1 LLRESAIRILY
12 FATRPI
18 LLDITMSCTI
28 IVGGFFG
35 DEGKGKIV
43 AHIAYKDKPVII
55 SRGGVGPNAG
65 HTVQVGDREYGVRM
79 VPSGFVYKEA
89 KLCIGSG
96 VLVDPRVLKHEVEM
110 LDVKGRVFVDKRCG
124 IITEDHIVRD
134 KGSAH
139 LSKKIG
145 STGSGCGPANS
156 DRVMRLS
163 PQAKDVPELAE
174 YLLDVPKAI
183 DDELKQGRTVLLEG
197 TQGFGISLYYGTYP
211 FVTSKDTSASQIA
224 ADNGVGPTKIDDV
237 IVVFKAYPTRVGE
250 GPFSTEM
257 TAEKS
262 DSMGIQEFGTVTHRK
277 RRIGGWDGGMA
288 RYSAMVNGCTQA
300 AITGIDRVDKSCF
313 GVTDYK
319 KLTKKA
325 KDFLKIAE
333 DDIGSPVTLISTG
346 PEMTQIID
354 LRKELV

>member
-1 LLRESAIRILY
+1 
-12 FATRPI
+12 
-18 LLDITMSCTI
+18 MSCTI

-65 HTVQVGDREYGVRM
+65 HTVQIGDREYGVRM
-79 VPSGFVYKEA
+79 VPSGFVYKQA

-96 VLVDPRVLKHEVEM
+96 VLVDPRILKQEVEM

-134 KGSAH
+134 KGSDH

-156 DRVMRLS
+156 DRVMRIS

-174 YLLDVPKAI
+174 YMLDVPKAI

-250 GPFSTEM
+250 GPFITEM

-277 RRIGGWDGGMA
+277 RRIGGWDGDMA
-288 RYSAMVNGCTQA
+288 RYSAMINGCTQA

-313 GVTDYK
+313 GVTEYG
-319 KLTKKA
+319 KLSKKA
-325 KDFLKIAE
+325 KDFLKKAE
-333 DDIGSPVTLISTG
+333 NDIGSPITLISTG

-354 LRKELV
+354 LREEQA

>member
-1 LLRESAIRILY
+1 
-12 FATRPI
+12 
-18 LLDITMSCTI
+18 MSCTI

-35 DEGKGKIV
+35 DEGKGKVV

-65 HTVQVGDREYGVRM
+65 HTVQVGTKEYGVRM
-79 VPSGFVYKEA
+79 VPSGFVYKDA

-96 VLVDPRVLKHEVEM
+96 VLVDPRVLKHEVDM
-110 LDVKGRVFVDKRCG
+110 LGVRGRVFVDKRCG
-124 IITEDHIVRD
+124 VITEDHIARD
-134 KGSAH
+134 KGSDH
-139 LSKKIG
+139 LAKKIG

-156 DRVMRLS
+156 DRVMRIS

-174 YLLDVPKAI
+174 YLMDVPKAI
-183 DDELKQGRTVLLEG
+183 DEELKKDNCVLLEG

-224 ADNGVGPTKIDDV
+224 ADNGVGPTRIDDV
-237 IVVFKAYPTRVGE
+237 VVVFKAYPTRVGE

-257 TAEKS
+257 PSEKS
-262 DSMGIQEFGTVTHRK
+262 DAMGIQEFGTVTHRK

-288 RYSAMVNGCTQA
+288 RYSAMINGCTQA
-300 AITGIDRVDKSCF
+300 AITGIDRVDKACF
-313 GVTDYK
+313 GVTDYS

-325 KDFLKIAE
+325 KDFLKTAE
-333 DDIGSPVTLISTG
+333 DDIGCPITLISTG
-346 PEMTQIID
+346 PEITQIID
-354 LRKELV
+354 LREELA

>member
-1 LLRESAIRILY
+1 
-12 FATRPI
+12 
-18 LLDITMSCTI
+18 MSCTI

-43 AHIAYKDKPVII
+43 AHIAFKDKPVII

-65 HTVQVGDREYGVRM
+65 HTVQVGTKEYGVRM
-79 VPSGFVYKEA
+79 VPSGFVYPDA

-96 VLVDPRVLKHEVEM
+96 VLVDPRVLKYEVET
-110 LDVKGRVFVDKRCG
+110 LGVKGRIFVDRRCG
-124 IITEDHIVRD
+124 IITEDHIARD
-134 KGSAH
+134 KGSDH

-156 DRVMRLS
+156 DRVMRIS
-163 PQAKDVPELAE
+163 PQAKDIPELAE

-183 DDELKQGRTVLLEG
+183 DEELKKDHIVLLEG

-224 ADNGVGPTKIDDV
+224 ADNGVGPTRIDDV
-237 IVVFKAYPTRVGE
+237 VVVFKAYPTRVGE

-257 TAEKS
+257 TSEKS

-288 RYSAMVNGCTQA
+288 RYSAMINGCTQA
-300 AITGIDRVDKSCF
+300 AITGIDRIDKACF
-313 GVTDYK
+313 GITDYD
-319 KLTKKA
+319 KLTRTA
-325 KDFLKIAE
+325 RDFLKTAE
-333 DDIGSPVTLISTG
+333 DDIGCPITLISTG
-346 PEMTQIID
+346 PEVTQIID
-354 LRKELV
+354 IREEMV

>member
-1 LLRESAIRILY
+1 
-12 FATRPI
+12 
-18 LLDITMSCTI
+18 MSCTI

-43 AHIAYKDKPVII
+43 AHIACKDKPVII

-65 HTVQVGDREYGVRM
+65 HTVQVGEREYGVRM

-96 VLVDPRVLKHEVEM
+96 VLVDPRVLKQEVEM
-110 LDVKGRVFVDKRCG
+110 LDVKGRIFVDKRCG
-124 IITEDHIVRD
+124 IITEDHIRRD

-156 DRVMRLS
+156 DRVMRIS

-224 ADNGVGPTKIDDV
+224 ADNGVGPTRIDDV

-257 TAEKS
+257 TSEKS

-277 RRIGGWDGGMA
+277 RRIGGWDGDMA
-288 RYSAMVNGCTQA
+288 RYSAMINGCTQA
-300 AITGIDRVDKSCF
+300 AITGIDHVDKTCF
-313 GVTDYK
+313 GVTEYG

-325 KDFLKIAE
+325 KNFLKIAE
-333 DDIGSPVTLISTG
+333 DEIGSPITLISTG

-354 LRKELV
+354 LRNELI

>member
-1 LLRESAIRILY
+1 
-12 FATRPI
+12 
-18 LLDITMSCTI
+18 MSCTI

-79 VPSGFVYKEA
+79 VPSGFVYKQA

-96 VLVDPRVLKHEVEM
+96 VLVDPRILKQEVEM

-156 DRVMRLS
+156 DRVMRIS

-174 YLLDVPKAI
+174 YMLDVPKAI
-183 DDELKQGRTVLLEG
+183 DDELKQGKTVLLEG

-277 RRIGGWDGGMA
+277 RRIGGWDGDMA
-288 RYSAMVNGCTQA
+288 RYSAMINGCTQA
-300 AITGIDRVDKSCF
+300 AITGIDRIDKSCF
-313 GVTDYK
+313 GVTEYGKLSK
-319 KLTKKA
+319 KV
-325 KDFLKIAE
+325 KDFLKKAE
-333 DDIGSPVTLISTG
+333 DDIGNPITLISTG

-354 LRKELV
+354 LREGQE

>member
-1 LLRESAIRILY
+1 
-12 FATRPI
+12 
-18 LLDITMSCTI
+18 MSCII

-65 HTVQVGDREYGVRM
+65 HTVQVGDHKYGVRM
-79 VPSGFVYKEA
+79 VPSGFVYKDA

-96 VLVDPRVLKHEVEM
+96 VLVDPRVLKQEVDM
-110 LDVKGRVFVDKRCG
+110 LGVRGRVFVDKRCG
-124 IITEDHIVRD
+124 IITEDHIARD

-183 DDELKQGRTVLLEG
+183 DDELKKNNPVLLEG

-224 ADNGVGPTKIDDV
+224 ADNGVGPTKIDAV

-257 TAEKS
+257 SLEKS
-262 DSMGIQEFGTVTHRK
+262 DAMGIQEFGTVTHRQ
-277 RRIGGWDGGMA
+277 RRVGGWDGEMA
-288 RYSAMVNGCTQA
+288 QYSAMINGCTQA
-300 AITGIDRVDKSCF
+300 AITGIDNVDKACF
-313 GVTDYK
+313 GATEYA

-325 KDFLKIAE
+325 KDFIKQAE
-333 DDIGSPVTLISTG
+333 EDIGSPVTLISTG
-346 PEMTQIID
+346 PEVTQIID
-354 LRKELV
+354 LRDELA